1 MNYELAPFYAE
12 KLSFDILCPRP
23 IKMIKVTSE
32 FANYL
37 AAKYKPE
44 MLYKKND
51 MVNGY
56 YGNFTGTPIVVDNTI
71 LSDYYELIF

>member
-1 MNYELAPFYAE
+1 MMNELYSE
-12 KLSFDILCPRP
+12 KLSFDILCPIP
-23 IKMIKVTSE
+23 IKMIKVTSD

-51 MVNGY
+51 TTNGY
-56 YGNFTGTPIVVDNTI
+56 YGNFTGVPIVVDDAI
-71 LSDYYELIF
+71 LSDYYELEF